1 MAANLR
7 ILLES
12 RAFVTPI
19 CPVIAFA
26 TLSPAAIIL
35 WYRQRMVL
43 FFHPRSF
50 HRGVRRTLN
59 NSYARIAALLILTIA
74 YTFSPR
80 PTAAQQVQDVPAEE
94 VVVNFAAGRVVIAVV
109 KDAILIGTIENQ
121 IEPQTHPPTPVQM
134 NRTRAGILLGAVD
147 WFSPSSQLQLARLD
161 TELPHLHGHFTASS
175 PRLNQAQATAEA
187 TDLEALGQNLFERM
201 NVVAG
206 NLHGKVDWPSAEP
219 VAQLILADYLQ
230 GYGPEVWEL
239 SFTLNQ
245 EMQRLDYYDTRIS
258 HPAYLQSWPPEKG
271 QPHTLVEFQYP
282 PEKAT
287 PTLLDLLR
295 QKDPRIEKI
304 CASDANMREVANRF
318 LEGQSSKI
326 MATDATQF
334 LRAALSVLAPP
345 NARQTM
351 ASIGFDTGFEWI
363 LRPPPEPK
371 RATTQGEQERPADAP
386 SLLKGSSPE

>member
-1 MAANLR
+1 MGRLLR
-7 ILLES
+7 IVCSGNRNAATILLLS
-12 RAFVTPI
+12 AVVCFTFPTP
-19 CPVIAFA
+19 
-26 TLSPAAIIL
+26 PA
-35 WYRQRMVL
+35 
-43 FFHPRSF
+43 
-50 HRGVRRTLN
+50 
-59 NSYARIAALLILTIA
+59 
-74 YTFSPR
+74 
-80 PTAAQQVQDVPAEE
+80 AAQQVQDVPTEE

-109 KDAILIGTIENQ
+109 KDSILIGTIENQ

-161 TELPHLHGHFTASS
+161 TELPRLHGHSNA
-175 PRLNQAQATAEA
+175 PNPHLNQTQATPEA

-206 NLHGKVDWPSAEP
+206 NLHGKLDWPSAEP
-219 VAQLILADYLQ
+219 VAQLILVDYLQ
-230 GYGPEVWEL
+230 GYGPEVWEF

-245 EMQRLDYYDTRIS
+245 EMQRLDYYDTHIS
-258 HPAYLQSWPPEKG
+258 HPAYFQSWPPEKG

-282 PEKAT
+282 PENAT

-304 CASDANMREVANRF
+304 WEIADHF
-318 LEGQSSKI
+318 LEGQSGKI
-326 MATDATQF
+326 MAIDATQF

-351 ASIGFDTGFEWI
+351 ASISFDTGFEWI

-371 RATTQGEQERPADAP
+371 RATVQEEGERPADAP

>member
-1 MAANLR
+1 MGACLQ

-19 CPVIAFA
+19 CPVVAA
-26 TLSPAAIIL
+26 VTLSPAAIIL
-35 WYRQRMVL
+35 WYRLRMVS
-43 FFHPRSF
+43 FFHPRSV
-50 HRGVRRTLN
+50 HHGVRRAPN
-59 NSYARIAALLILTIA
+59 NFYARIAAFLVLAIA
-74 YTFSPR
+74 FTLSP
-80 PTAAQQVQDVPAEE
+80 TDAQQVQDVPTEE

-109 KDAILIGTIENQ
+109 KDAILIGTVENQ
-121 IEPQTHPPTPVQM
+121 IEPQTHPPIPVQM

-161 TELPHLHGHFTASS
+161 TELPHLHGHFTAAS
-175 PRLNQAQATAEA
+175 PHLNQAQATAEA
-187 TDLEALGQNLFERM
+187 TDLEALGQSLFERM

-206 NLHGKVDWPSAEP
+206 NLHAKIDWPSTEP
-219 VAQLILADYLQ
+219 VAQLILTDYLQ

-245 EMQRLDYYDTRIS
+245 EMQRLDYYDTHIS

-282 PEKAT
+282 PENAT

-304 CASDANMREVANRF
+304 CASDAKMREVADHF
-318 LEGQSSKI
+318 VEGQSGKI
-326 MATDATQF
+326 MAADATQF

-371 RATTQGEQERPADAP
+371 RATAQGEGERPADAP